1 VVVRHRG
8 TAERPR
14 HPPRGRRTPRA
25 ARQHRGDDQRRTGV
39 RHRRPRRHAG
49 LLYGVDP
56 FRWEL
61 LRTDVIEHALPVHPA
76 GQPLQQRVVV
86 GDGLY
91 VAGDH
96 RDTPS
101 IQGALVSGR
110 RAADAVLASVGAAV
124 A

>member
-1 VVVRHRG
+1 VVMT
-8 TAERPR
+8 TAAPAYATDGRALVAATAVGV
-14 HPPRGRRTPRA
+14 HPDGQA
-25 ARQHRGDDQRRTGV
+25 AA
-39 RHRRPRRHAG
+39 RRHAG

-56 FRWEL
+56 SGWEL
-61 LRTDVIEHALPVHPA
+61 VRTDVIEHALPTHPA

-110 RAADAVLASVGAAV
+110 RAADAVLASVGAALQP
-124 A
+124 